1 MLITSSRKPSANTRT
16 MCKYLASFFNC
27 EYVAR
32 GKTGLMDIINLCEDG
47 LLMVIGDY
55 HGSPGS
61 IMFYDGEGAEL
72 LSIHLSVF
80 YPDGYKY
87 VPLKALEPSINGDG
101 ELSEL
106 LSYYLDIPE
115 GECYYDSKCLIASDD
130 HLEFIYLDNLLFRL
144 NIKNYRK
151 MGISE

>member
-27 EYVAR
+27 KYMTR
-32 GKTGLMDIINLCEDG
+32 GKMGLIDIVSLCENG
-47 LLMVIGDY
+47 LLMVVGDY

-61 IMFYDGEGAEL
+61 IMFYDSHGVEL

-87 VPLKALEPSINGDG
+87 TPLKALEPSINGDG
-101 ELSEL
+101 ELFNL

-130 HLEFIYLDNLLFRL
+130 HLEFVYLDNMLFRL

-151 MGISE
+151 MVMSE